1 MSMHDD
7 ARRCT
12 LGGARIGSLKA
23 GRKSEMHKLIL
34 VTVFV
39 GVLLGGCAGAPSA
52 SSGDG
57 GSITMYGTIDEG
69 ISVRK

>member
-1 MSMHDD
+1 
-7 ARRCT
+7 
-12 LGGARIGSLKA
+12 
-23 GRKSEMHKLIL
+23 MHKLIFAAIAL
-34 VTVFV
+34 